1 MNGERNIGDRIG
13 NFLIFVA
20 LSIITVGIYPV
31 YFAVTRIEEQNV
43 LLEQIL
49 SQTRRNEKER
59 TD

>member
-13 NFLIFVA
+13 RFLVFAV
-20 LSIITVGIYPV
+20 LSFITFGIYPV
-31 YFAVTRIEEQNV
+31 YFVVTRIEEQNV

-49 SQTRRNEKER
+49 SQARRNEKEW